1 MKTFKYLLIMV
12 LTVSLTVACNNDDDD
27 EKSGG
32 NSSLIGSW
40 EITESFEGIDY
51 NITATFNENL
61 SGTIVSVISLEGET
75 QTETENFTWSTDGN
89 KLTLII
95 DGDTE
100 VNTYSI
106 SGDKLI
112 LTSDDGTVTVLTR
125 K

>member
-12 LTVSLTVACNNDDDD
+12 LTVSLTVACNNDDD

-106 SGDKLI
+106 SGDKLT